1 MATTTTDQL
10 QTRQRLLEAAG
21 EVFAASGFRAA
32 TVRDIVQR
40 AGANVAA
47 VNYHFGDKAGL
58 YAEVCKYAH
67 TCAMT
72 KYPPDMGLK
81 ATATPRERLHAFVSS
96 FLFRV
101 LDEGR
106 PAWHGKLTA
115 REMAEP
121 TGVLEAIVKDGVRPH
136 FAALQSIIIDLLG
149 AKVGEIDREHVRY
162 CAWSV
167 VGQCLYYFYARPVIL
182 QLAPGQ
188 GFEAPDVEVI
198 ARHVTDFSLAAL
210 RHYPKSGSKGGAS

>member
-1 MATTTTDQL
+1 VL
-10 QTRQRLLEAAG
+10 
-21 EVFAASGFRAA
+21 
-32 TVRDIVQR
+32 
-40 AGANVAA
+40 
-47 VNYHFGDKAGL
+47 
-58 YAEVCKYAH
+58 KYAH

-81 ATATPRERLHAFVSS
+81 PTATPRERLHAFIRS

-106 PAWHGKLTA
+106 PAWHGKLMA

-121 TGVLEAIVKDGVRPH
+121 TGTLEAIVKEGIRPH
-136 FAALQSIIIDLLG
+136 FAALQAAITDVLG
-149 AKVGEIDREHVRY
+149 TKAAELDREHVRY
-162 CAWSV
+162 CAWSI

-188 GFEAPDVEVI
+188 GFEAADVEAI
-198 ARHVTDFSLAAL
+198 ARHITDFSLAAL
-210 RHYPKSGSKGGAS
+210 RHYPRPGKGGAQ

>member
-1 MATTTTDQL
+1 MNTIADPL
-10 QTRQRLLEAAG
+10 RTRQRILEAAG
-21 EVFAASGFRAA
+21 EVFAANGFRAA
-32 TVRDIVQR
+32 TVRDIVRR

-58 YAEVCKYAH
+58 YAEVLKYAH
-67 TCAMT
+67 ACAMA

-81 ATATPRERLHAFVSS
+81 PTATPRQRLHAFIRS

-106 PAWHGKLTA
+106 PAWHGKLMA

-121 TGVLEAIVKDGVRPH
+121 TGTLAAIVKDDIRPH
-136 FAALQSIIIDLLG
+136 FAALQSAITDVLG
-149 AKVGEIDREHVRY
+149 ARAAEVPRGHVRY
-162 CAWSV
+162 CAWSI
-167 VGQCLYYFYARPVIL
+167 VGQCLYYFYARPVIH

-188 GFEAPDVEVI
+188 GFTSSHVEAI
-198 ARHVTDFSLAAL
+198 ARHITDFSLAAL
-210 RHYPKSGSKGGAS
+210 KHYPRPGKGGPS

>member
-1 MATTTTDQL
+1 MATTTEQL
-10 QTRQRLLEAAG
+10 RTRQRILEAAG
-21 EVFAASGFRAA
+21 EVFAASGYRAA
-32 TVRDIVQR
+32 TVRDIVHR

-47 VNYHFGDKAGL
+47 INYHFGDKAGL
-58 YAEVCKYAH
+58 YAEVLKYAH

-81 ATATPRERLHAFVSS
+81 ASATPRQRLHAFVRS
-96 FLFRV
+96 FLFRM

-106 PAWHGKLTA
+106 PAWHGKLMA

-121 TGVLEAIVKDGVRPH
+121 TGTLEAIVKDGVRPH
-136 FAALQSIIIDLLG
+136 FAALQSIIAEVLG
-149 AKVGEIDREHVRY
+149 TKAAEVNREHVRY
-162 CAWSV
+162 CAWSI

-188 GFEAPDVEVI
+188 GFDAADVEAI
-198 ARHVTDFSLAAL
+198 ARHITDFSLAAL
-210 RHYPKSGSKGGAS
+210 RHYPKPGKGGAP